1 MFRPRKCHLAGIFML
16 SMLGI
21 MFYFHFPWDYIE
33 ESLLSESQRFR
44 ETKSVTSATTYE
56 PKGIVINKQISFQNF
71 EDSKSLGKTKNIDV
85 LEIQNIV
92 KIKRRKYRLPK
103 RNRSSTQFWNK
114 TIASKY
120 LINVSDHSC
129 EPLYPQVVLYNR
141 IFKTASTTMT
151 SFLEN
156 CSKSLNYG
164 ILKEATEEW
173 SNQRKSHPILQR
185 IQSKAYQ
192 DLRERRR
199 HLAISHFYFRINS
212 GLKMKHTYINLLR
225 EPVER
230 FISHYYYVR
239 SPNRWGEKLRKLKA
253 LGHWNVTLEQCI
265 ENQYEGCKWN
275 TMTRFFCGP
284 DTFCQNGTSQALSQA
299 KANMFRYYC
308 SIGLVEYLNEFTAV
322 LHKRLPNF
330 ISKYHKIIGKKFVTV
345 GVERKPISDSVM
357 AKLRMVNNADI
368 ELYNYAKTLFLK
380 QAEQCGIKIK

>member
-1 MFRPRKCHLAGIFML
+1 MFRPRKCYLGGIFML

-44 ETKSVTSATTYE
+44 ETKSVTSATTDE
-56 PKGIVINKQISFQNF
+56 LKDIEINKQISFQNF
-71 EDSKSLGKTKNIDV
+71 ETSKSLGKTKNIDV
-85 LEIQNIV
+85 LEIQNIF
-92 KIKRRKYRLPK
+92 KIKRHNYREFKMTQGATVTDYGLRLPK

-120 LINVSDHSC
+120 LMNVSDHSC

-173 SNQRKSHPILQR
+173 SNERKSHPILQR
-185 IQSKAYQ
+185 IQSKAYR
-192 DLRERRR
+192 DLRERRQ
-199 HLAISHFYFRINS
+199 
-212 GLKMKHTYINLLR
+212 
-225 EPVER
+225 R

-357 AKLRMVNNADI
+357 ARLRMVNNADI

-380 QAEQCGIKIK
+380 QAEQCGIKVK